1 MKKHEILSYVGNMQ
15 QVASIQ
21 PISYTE
27 GLAKGLGAYLIRNG
41 DLSFTVMQDKCL
53 DISQLSYKGINMSFL
68 SKPGLQHKGQ
78 LASKEGVSS
87 IMGGFL
93 FTAGLENIGAPATID
108 NRKYALHGE
117 MRSIPAEHVC
127 AKASWVNDEYVLSLS
142 GEVRESELFGENL
155 VLNREISTKF
165 PGKSFIIKDEIENQ
179 SFRDEAFL
187 LLYHINF
194 GYPFLTEHCDILIP
208 SEKVVLRDDISKK
221 HIAKWNHME
230 KPIPNEEEYV
240 FLHTPPT
247 NQDGNSIV
255 GVYNTE
261 LKIGVSI
268 EYDLEALPYFIEWKT
283 LGSGDYALGLEP
295 ANGSVYGR
303 QYHHDNKNL
312 PMIHSFEKKTIEL
325 KIEILDGD
333 EDYENLKALIKHI
346 TLGGQNT
353 GSNE

>member
-1 MKKHEILSYVGNMQ
+1 MKKHEILSYVGTMQ

-21 PISYTE
+21 PVSYTE

-41 DLSFTVMQDKCL
+41 DLSFTVMNDKCL

-93 FTAGLENIGAPATID
+93 FTAGLDNICASATID
-108 NRKYALHGE
+108 KREYAMHGNL
-117 MRSIPAEHVC
+117 RSIPAEHVS
-127 AKASWVNDEYVLSLS
+127 AKASWVNDEYVLEVS
-142 GEVRESELFGENL
+142 GEIRESELFGQNL
-155 VLNREISTKF
+155 VLKREISTKF
-165 PGKSFIIKDEIENQ
+165 PGKSLLIKDEIENQ

-187 LLYHINF
+187 VLYHINF

-208 SEKVVLRDDISKK
+208 SEHVVPMDTISEK
-221 HIAKWNHME
+221 HIDRWNHME
-230 KPIPNEEEYV
+230 KPIPNEKEYV
-240 FLHTPPT
+240 FIHTPAT
-247 NQDGNSIV
+247 KQDGNSIV

-268 EYDLEALPYFIEWKT
+268 EYGPETLPYLMEWKT

-295 ANGSVYGR
+295 SNGIVFGR
-303 QYHHDNKNL
+303 QYHHDNKSL
-312 PMIHSFEKKTIEL
+312 PMLHSFEKRSIEL

-333 EDYENLKALIKHI
+333 EDYANLKARIKEI
-346 TLGGQNT
+346 PFRGRGTGNTL
-353 GSNE
+353 